1 MRYVL
6 RRLVRALLLV
16 MGVSAFC
23 FLLSA
28 MAPGSFFDE
37 LRDNPQISPETISVL
52 RARYGLDQSLTT
64 RYAKWAS
71 AAAHGDL
78 GYSITYN
85 APVAPLLR
93 QRVKNTLVLTTTAMC
108 LTWLIAVPLG
118 VWSAACRG
126 RWLDRVIG
134 TGSSFLISVPEVV
147 IAMGLLAWAARSRTL
162 AVGGITGIDF
172 EQLSLAGKIQD
183 VASHIIL
190 PVSMLVLTGIPLILR
205 HVRASVVEVLE
216 APFVQAARGLG
227 IADRRIMFRHVLPVA
242 ANPAISLFGFSVAG
256 LLSGSLLVE
265 VLTGWPGLG
274 PLLLDAA
281 LSRDL
286 FLLTGAILFSAVFL
300 LAGNFIAD
308 LLLLASDPRIG
319 RGDADAT

>member
-1 MRYVL
+1 MRFVL
-6 RRLVRALLLV
+6 RRLLRSLLLL
-16 MGVSAFC
+16 MGVSALC

-37 LRDNPQISPETISVL
+37 LRENPQISSETISVL
-52 RARYGLDQSLTT
+52 RARYGLDQPLTM
-64 RYAKWAS
+64 RYAKWIV
-71 AAAHGDL
+71 AAAHGEF
-78 GYSITYN
+78 GYSIAYN

-93 QRVKNTLVLTTTAMC
+93 QRIKNTLVLTTTAMC

-118 VWSAACRG
+118 VWSAACRR
-126 RWLDRVIG
+126 RWLDRLIG
-134 TGSSFLISVPEVV
+134 TGASFFVSVPEIV
-147 IAMGLLAWAARSRTL
+147 IAMGLLAWAVRSRAL
-162 AVGGITGIDF
+162 AVGGMTAIDF
-172 EQLSLAGKIQD
+172 EQLSWPARIHD
-183 VASHIIL
+183 VASHVML
-190 PVSMLVLTGIPLILR
+190 PVLMLVLSGTPVILR
-205 HVRASVVEVLE
+205 HVRASVAELLE

-227 IADRRIMFRHVLPVA
+227 IAEGRIMFRHVLPVA
-242 ANPAISLFGFSVAG
+242 ANPAISLFGLSAAG

-300 LAGNFIAD
+300 AAGNFVAD
-308 LLLLASDPRIG
+308 LLLLASDARIG
-319 RGDADAT
+319 RGGADAT

>member
-6 RRLVRALLLV
+6 RRLLRALLLL

-23 FLLSA
+23 FLLST
-28 MAPGSFFDE
+28 MAPGGFFDE
-37 LRDNPQISPETISVL
+37 MRENPQISPETISVL
-52 RARYGLDQSLTT
+52 RARYGLDQPLTM
-64 RYAKWAS
+64 RYAKWVV

-78 GYSITYN
+78 GYSIAYN

-93 QRVKNTLVLTTTAMC
+93 QRVKNTLLLTTTAMC

-118 VWSAACRG
+118 VWSAACRR
-126 RWLDRVIG
+126 RWVDRLIG
-134 TGSSFLISVPEVV
+134 TGASFLISVPEVV
-147 IAMGLLAWAARSRTL
+147 MAVGLLAWAVRSRAL
-162 AVGGITGIDF
+162 ALGGMTDIDF
-172 EQLSLAGKIQD
+172 EQLSWPAKIHD
-183 VASHIIL
+183 VASHLML
-190 PVSMLVLTGIPLILR
+190 PVLMLALGGTPVILR
-205 HVRASVVEVLE
+205 HVRASVAELLE

-227 IADRRIMFRHVLPVA
+227 IDQRRIMFRHVLPVA
-242 ANPAISLFGFSVAG
+242 ANPAISLFGLSVAG

-300 LAGNFIAD
+300 ATGNFLAD
-308 LLLLASDPRIG
+308 VLLFASDPRIG
-319 RGDADAT
+319 RGGADAT